1 MISKIR
7 LLVIGIAV
15 LVAGYFGQRAACST
29 GKLGEVSTEKL
40 HETKARPY
48 IEEAKKALKQ

>member
-1 MISKIR
+1 MIGKIK

-15 LVAGYFGQRAACST
+15 LVAGYFGQRAACAS
-29 GKLGEVSTEKL
+29 GKLGEVTTEKL
-40 HETKARPY
+40 HEAQPRPY